1 MKTPLALLQLTHEKT
16 RLLVALAGI
25 TFADVLMFM
34 QLGFRDALFNSSVR
48 LHESLQGD
56 IFILNS
62 KTDTLTGIRSFSQR
76 RLYDVLG
83 VNQVKDVTPIY
94 IGLSTWKNPLKRTTR
109 NILVVG
115 LNPEK
120 NVINLPGIVDN
131 ISITKQQDVVLFDQ
145 LSRKEFGPI
154 PELFD
159 SGQSVKVEVG
169 NRQIKVGELFS
180 VGTSFGADGTI
191 VTSDINFLRLFS
203 DREKGLIDIG
213 VITLQPNANLEE
225 TLHFLKQEFSHEDI
239 TFYTKPEFIQHEKN
253 FWKNRT
259 AIGFIFTLG
268 TIMGF
273 IVGTVIV
280 YQILYTDVA
289 DHLPEYA
296 TLKAMGYTNFY
307 LLTVVFQEAII
318 LGILGF
324 FPGFSVSLFL
334 YYNAAKATG
343 LPIMMITSR
352 AITVLLLTIMMC
364 CLSGI
369 IAVGKLRAADPAD
382 IF

>member
-1 MKTPLALLQLTHEKT
+1 MKTPLAWLQLTHEKT

-34 QLGFRDALFNSSVR
+34 QLGFRDALFDSSVK
-48 LHESLQGD
+48 LHQSLDGD

-76 RLYDVLG
+76 RLYETLG
-83 VNQVKDVTPIY
+83 VDQIESVTPVY
-94 IGLSTWKNPLKRTTR
+94 IGVSTWKNPLARKTR
-109 NILVVG
+109 NILNVG
-115 LNPEK
+115 LNPDQ
-120 NVINLPGIVDN
+120 NVIMLPEVQEK
-131 ISITKQQDVVLFDQ
+131 ISVTKQQDVVLYDRLGRQ
-145 LSRKEFGPI
+145 EFGPI

-159 SGQSVKVEVG
+159 SGETVKTEVG
-169 NRQIKVGELFS
+169 NRQIKVGGLFS

-191 VTSDINFLRLFS
+191 ITSDVNFLRLFPE
-203 DREKGLIDIG
+203 RKKGLIDIG
-213 VITLQPNANLEE
+213 VIKLTSEANLQEN
-225 TLHFLKQEFSHEDI
+225 LDFLRNNFAYEDI
-239 TFYTKPEFIQHEKN
+239 SFYSKEEFIQHEKK
-253 FWKNRT
+253 FWRTRT

-273 IVGTVIV
+273 VVGTVIV

-296 TLKAMGYTNFY
+296 TLKAMGYTDFY

-318 LGILGF
+318 LGIIGF
-324 FPGFSVSLFL
+324 IPGVSFSILL

-343 LPIMMITSR
+343 LPIMMVTSR
-352 AITVLLLTIMMC
+352 AITVLILTILMC
-364 CLSGI
+364 CISGI

>member
-1 MKTPLALLQLTHEKT
+1 MKTPLAWLQLTHEKT

-34 QLGFRDALFNSSVR
+34 QLGFRDALFDSSVK
-48 LHESLQGD
+48 LHQSLDGD

-76 RLYDVLG
+76 RLYETLG
-83 VNQVKDVTPIY
+83 VDQIETVTPVY
-94 IGLSTWKNPLKRTTR
+94 IGLATWKNPLVRKTR
-109 NILVVG
+109 NILNVG
-115 LNPEK
+115 LNPDQ
-120 NVINLPGIVDN
+120 NVIILPEVQEQ
-131 ISITKQQDVVLFDQ
+131 ISVTKQQDVVLYDR
-145 LSRKEFGPI
+145 LGRKEFGPI

-159 SGQSVKVEVG
+159 SGETVKTEVG
-169 NRQIKVGELFS
+169 NRQIRVGGLFS

-191 VTSDINFLRLFS
+191 ITSDVNFLRLFPE
-203 DREKGLIDIG
+203 RKQGLIDIG
-213 VITLQPNANLEE
+213 VIKLKSEADLEKNLE
-225 TLHFLKQEFSHEDI
+225 FLRKNFNYEDI
-239 TFYTKPEFIQHEKN
+239 SFYSKQEFIQHEKK
-253 FWKNRT
+253 FWRTRT

-268 TIMGF
+268 TTMGF

-296 TLKAMGYTNFY
+296 TLKAMGYTDFY
-307 LLTVVFQEAII
+307 LLTLVFQEAII
-318 LGILGF
+318 LGIIGF
-324 FPGFSVSLFL
+324 IPGVCFSMLL

-343 LPIMMITSR
+343 LPIMMVTSR
-352 AITVLLLTIMMC
+352 AITVLILTILMC
-364 CLSGI
+364 CISGV

>member
-62 KTDTLTGIRSFSQR
+62 KTDTLTGVRSFSQR

-94 IGLSTWKNPLKRTTR
+94 IGISTWKNPLKRTTR

-120 NVINLPGIVDN
+120 NVITLPGIVDH
-131 ISITKQQDVVLFDQ
+131 ISLTKQQDVVLFDQ

-154 PELFD
+154 PELFN

-324 FPGFSVSLFL
+324 FPGFSFSLFL

-343 LPIMMITSR
+343 LPIMMVTSR

>member
-1 MKTPLALLQLTHEKT
+1 MKTPLAWLQLTHEKT

-34 QLGFRDALFNSSVR
+34 QLGFRDALFDSSVK
-48 LHESLQGD
+48 LHQSLDGD
-56 IFILNS
+56 IFMLNS

-76 RLYDVLG
+76 RLYETLG
-83 VNQVKDVTPIY
+83 VDQIESVTPVY
-94 IGLSTWKNPLKRTTR
+94 IGVSTWKNPIARKTR
-109 NILVVG
+109 NILNVG
-115 LNPEK
+115 LNPDQ
-120 NVINLPGIVDN
+120 NVIMLPEVQEN
-131 ISITKQQDVVLFDQ
+131 ISVTKQQDVVLYDR

-154 PELFD
+154 PEFFE
-159 SGQSVKVEVG
+159 SGKTVKTEVG
-169 NRQIKVGELFS
+169 NRKIRVGGLFS

-191 VTSDINFLRLFS
+191 ITSDVNFLRLFP
-203 DREKGLIDIG
+203 DRKKGLIDIG
-213 VITLQPNANLEE
+213 VIKLTSDANLDKNLE
-225 TLHFLKQEFSHEDI
+225 FLRQNFNYEDI
-239 TFYTKPEFIQHEKN
+239 SFYSKEEFIQHEKK
-253 FWKNRT
+253 FWRTRT

-273 IVGTVIV
+273 VVGTVIV

-296 TLKAMGYTNFY
+296 TLKAMGYTDFY
-307 LLTVVFQEAII
+307 LLTLVFQEAII
-318 LGILGF
+318 LGMIGF
-324 FPGFSVSLFL
+324 IPGVSFSMLM

-343 LPIMMITSR
+343 LPIMMVTSR
-352 AITVLLLTIMMC
+352 AITVLILTILMC
-364 CLSGI
+364 CISGV

>member
-1 MKTPLALLQLTHEKT
+1 MKTPLAWLQLTHEKT

-34 QLGFRDALFNSSVR
+34 QLGFRDALFDSSVK
-48 LHESLQGD
+48 LHQSLDGD

-62 KTDTLTGIRSFSQR
+62 ETDTLTGIRSFSQR
-76 RLYDVLG
+76 RLYETLG
-83 VNQVKDVTPIY
+83 VDQIESVTPIY
-94 IGLSTWKNPLKRTTR
+94 IGVSTWKNPLARKTR
-109 NILVVG
+109 NILNVG
-115 LNPEK
+115 LNPDQ
-120 NVINLPGIVDN
+120 NVIMLPEVQEK
-131 ISITKQQDVVLFDQ
+131 ISVTKQQDVVLYDRLGRQ
-145 LSRKEFGPI
+145 EFGPI

-159 SGQSVKVEVG
+159 SGETVKTEVG
-169 NRQIKVGELFS
+169 NRQIKVGGLFS

-191 VTSDINFLRLFS
+191 ITSDVNFLRLFPE
-203 DREKGLIDIG
+203 RKQGLIDIG
-213 VITLQPNANLEE
+213 VIKLKSEANLQEN
-225 TLHFLKQEFSHEDI
+225 LDFLRKNFAYEDI
-239 TFYTKPEFIQHEKN
+239 SFYSKEEFIQHEKK
-253 FWKNRT
+253 FWRTRT

-273 IVGTVIV
+273 VVGTVIV

-296 TLKAMGYTNFY
+296 TLKAMGYTDFY

-318 LGILGF
+318 LGIIGF
-324 FPGFSVSLFL
+324 IPGVSFSMLL

-343 LPIMMITSR
+343 LPIMMVTSS
-352 AITVLLLTIMMC
+352 AITVLILTIFMC
-364 CLSGI
+364 CISGI

>member
-1 MKTPLALLQLTHEKT
+1 MKTPLSWLQLTHEKT

-25 TFADVLMFM
+25 GFADVLMFM

-62 KTDTLTGIRSFSQR
+62 KTDSLTGIRSFSQR

-83 VNQVKDVTPIY
+83 VDKVQNVTPIY
-94 IGLSTWKNPLKRTTR
+94 IGISPWKNPIERKTRTVF
-109 NILVVG
+109 VVG
-115 LNPEK
+115 LNPNK
-120 NVINLPGIVDN
+120 NVIQLPGITEN
-131 ISITKQQDVVLFDQ
+131 ISLTKQQDTVLFDR

-154 PELFD
+154 PELFN
-159 SGQSVKVEVG
+159 SGKTVKVEVG
-169 NRQIKVGELFS
+169 NRQIKVGQLFA

-191 VTSDINFLRLFS
+191 VTSDINFLRLFPE
-203 DREKGLIDIG
+203 REKGLIDIG
-213 VITLQPNANLEE
+213 VIELKPDANVADTLQ
-225 TLHFLKQEFSHEDI
+225 FLRKDFSSEDI
-239 TFYTKPEFIQHEKN
+239 TFYTKKEFIQHEKN
-253 FWKNRT
+253 YWKNRT

-273 IVGTVIV
+273 VVGTVIV

-296 TLKAMGYTNFY
+296 TLKAMGYTDFY

-318 LGILGF
+318 LGLVGF
-324 FPGFSVSLFL
+324 LPGVSFSMLL

-352 AITVLLLTIMMC
+352 AITVLILTIIMC
-364 CLSGI
+364 CISGM

>member
-1 MKTPLALLQLTHEKT
+1 MKTPLAWLQLTHEKT

-34 QLGFRDALFNSSVR
+34 QLGFRDALFDSSVK
-48 LHESLQGD
+48 LHQSLDGD
-56 IFILNS
+56 IFMLNS

-76 RLYDVLG
+76 RLYETLG
-83 VNQVKDVTPIY
+83 VDQIKSVTPVY
-94 IGLSTWKNPLKRTTR
+94 IGVSTWKNPIARKTR
-109 NILVVG
+109 NILNVG
-115 LNPEK
+115 LNPDQ
-120 NVINLPGIVDN
+120 NVIMLPEVQEN
-131 ISITKQQDVVLFDQ
+131 ISVTKQQDVVLYDR

-154 PELFD
+154 PEFFE
-159 SGQSVKVEVG
+159 SGKTVKTEVG
-169 NRQIKVGELFS
+169 NRKIRVGGLFS

-191 VTSDINFLRLFS
+191 ITSDVNFLRLFP
-203 DREKGLIDIG
+203 DRKKGLIDIG
-213 VITLQPNANLEE
+213 VIKLTSDANLDKNLE
-225 TLHFLKQEFSHEDI
+225 FLRQNFNYEDI
-239 TFYTKPEFIQHEKN
+239 SFYSKEEFIQHEKK
-253 FWKNRT
+253 FWRTRT

-273 IVGTVIV
+273 VVGTVIV

-296 TLKAMGYTNFY
+296 TLKAMGYTDFY
-307 LLTVVFQEAII
+307 LLTLVFQEAII
-318 LGILGF
+318 LGIIGF
-324 FPGFSVSLFL
+324 IPGVSFSMLM

-343 LPIMMITSR
+343 LPIMMVTSR
-352 AITVLLLTIMMC
+352 AITVLILTILMC
-364 CLSGI
+364 CISGV

>member
-1 MKTPLALLQLTHEKT
+1 MKTPLAWLQLTHEKT

-34 QLGFRDALFNSSVR
+34 QLGFRDALFDSSVK
-48 LHESLQGD
+48 LHQSLDGD

-76 RLYDVLG
+76 RLYETLG
-83 VNQVKDVTPIY
+83 VDQIESVTPIY
-94 IGLSTWKNPLKRTTR
+94 IGVSTWKNPLARKTR
-109 NILVVG
+109 NILNVG
-115 LNPEK
+115 LNPDQ
-120 NVINLPGIVDN
+120 NVIMLPEVQEK
-131 ISITKQQDVVLFDQ
+131 ISVTKQQDVVLYDRLGRQ
-145 LSRKEFGPI
+145 EFGPI

-159 SGQSVKVEVG
+159 SGETVKTEVG
-169 NRQIKVGELFS
+169 NRQIKVGGLFS

-191 VTSDINFLRLFS
+191 ITSDVNFLRLFPE
-203 DREKGLIDIG
+203 RKQGLIDIG
-213 VITLQPNANLEE
+213 VIKLTSEANLQEN
-225 TLHFLKQEFSHEDI
+225 LDFLRKNFAYEDI
-239 TFYTKPEFIQHEKN
+239 SFYSKEEFIQHEKK
-253 FWKNRT
+253 FWRTRT

-273 IVGTVIV
+273 VVGTVIV

-296 TLKAMGYTNFY
+296 TLKAMGYTDFY

-318 LGILGF
+318 LGIIGF
-324 FPGFSVSLFL
+324 IPGLSFSMLL

-343 LPIMMITSR
+343 LPIMMVTSR
-352 AITVLLLTIMMC
+352 AITVLILTILMC
-364 CLSGI
+364 CISGV

>member
-1 MKTPLALLQLTHEKT
+1 MKTPLAWLQLTHEKT

-34 QLGFRDALFNSSVR
+34 QLGFRDALFDSSVK
-48 LHESLQGD
+48 LHQSLDGD

-76 RLYDVLG
+76 RLYETLG
-83 VNQVKDVTPIY
+83 VDQIESVTPIY
-94 IGLSTWKNPLKRTTR
+94 IGVSTWKNPLARKTR
-109 NILVVG
+109 NILNVG
-115 LNPEK
+115 LNPDQ
-120 NVINLPGIVDN
+120 NVIMLPEVQEK
-131 ISITKQQDVVLFDQ
+131 ISVTKQQDVVLYDRLGRQ
-145 LSRKEFGPI
+145 EFGPI

-159 SGQSVKVEVG
+159 SGETVKTEVG
-169 NRQIKVGELFS
+169 NRQIKVGGLFS

-191 VTSDINFLRLFS
+191 ITSDVNFLRLFPE
-203 DREKGLIDIG
+203 RKQGLIDIG
-213 VITLQPNANLEE
+213 VIKLTSEANLQEN
-225 TLHFLKQEFSHEDI
+225 LDFLRKNFAYEDI
-239 TFYTKPEFIQHEKN
+239 SFYSKEEFIQHEKK
-253 FWKNRT
+253 FWRTRT

-273 IVGTVIV
+273 VVGTVIV

-296 TLKAMGYTNFY
+296 TLKAMGYTDFY

-318 LGILGF
+318 LGIIGF
-324 FPGFSVSLFL
+324 IPGVSFSMLL

-343 LPIMMITSR
+343 LPIMMVTSR
-352 AITVLLLTIMMC
+352 AITVLILTILMC
-364 CLSGI
+364 CISGI

>member
-1 MKTPLALLQLTHEKT
+1 MKTPLAWLQLTHEKT

-34 QLGFRDALFNSSVR
+34 QLGFRDALFDSSVK
-48 LHESLQGD
+48 LHQSLDGD
-56 IFILNS
+56 IFMLNS

-76 RLYDVLG
+76 RLYETLG
-83 VNQVKDVTPIY
+83 VDQIETVTPVY
-94 IGLSTWKNPLKRTTR
+94 IGVSTWKNPLARKTR
-109 NILVVG
+109 NILNVG
-115 LNPEK
+115 LNPDK
-120 NVINLPGIVDN
+120 NVIILPEVQEK
-131 ISITKQQDVVLFDQ
+131 ISVTKQQDVVLYDR

-154 PELFD
+154 PELFE
-159 SGQSVKVEVG
+159 SGETVKTEVG
-169 NRQIKVGELFS
+169 NRQIRVGGLFS

-191 VTSDINFLRLFS
+191 ITSDVNFLRLFP
-203 DREKGLIDIG
+203 DRKKGLIDIG
-213 VITLQPNANLEE
+213 VIKLKSEADLDKNLE
-225 TLHFLKQEFSHEDI
+225 FLRKNFNYEDI
-239 TFYTKPEFIQHEKN
+239 SFYSKKEFIQHEKK
-253 FWKNRT
+253 FWRTRT

-296 TLKAMGYTNFY
+296 TLKAMGYTDFY

-318 LGILGF
+318 LGIIGF
-324 FPGFSVSLFL
+324 IPGVSFSMLL

-343 LPIMMITSR
+343 LPIMMVTSR
-352 AITVLLLTIMMC
+352 AIMVLILTILMC
-364 CLSGI
+364 CISGI